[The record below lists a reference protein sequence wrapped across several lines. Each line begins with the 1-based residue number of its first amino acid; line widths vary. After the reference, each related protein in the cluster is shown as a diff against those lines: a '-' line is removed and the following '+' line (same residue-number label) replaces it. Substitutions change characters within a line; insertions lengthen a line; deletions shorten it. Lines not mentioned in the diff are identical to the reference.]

1 MFKGLTYTVLNFEKK
16 IPLFKNDYGIDCTI
30 IRQNYMS
37 IINEYFQKL
46 VGQIFLII

>member
-30 IRQNYMS
+30 IRQLQ
-37 IINEYFQKL
+37 EYH
-46 VGQIFLII
+46 